1 MSSEHFMGSGSHSKL
16 LHFVD
21 GNETYGAHVIKKY
34 LGQLPFVAQ
43 AVDLGAGTGRDL

>member
-1 MSSEHFMGSGSHSKL
+1 MNSEHFMGSGSHSKF

-34 LGQLPFVAQ
+34 LGQLPLVAQ